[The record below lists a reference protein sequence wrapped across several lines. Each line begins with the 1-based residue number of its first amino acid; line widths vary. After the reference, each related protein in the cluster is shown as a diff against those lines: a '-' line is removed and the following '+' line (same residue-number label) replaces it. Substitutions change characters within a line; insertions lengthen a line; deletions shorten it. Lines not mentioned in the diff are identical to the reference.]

1 MKILQN
7 FSSKKHIKE
16 LPITDIL
23 IWYLGTSRLKG
34 YGHTLKLYCEEKDL
48 DFLKEW
54 GLFDLYDEVDTEFL
68 SNNELFE
75 IINQENFWSIRK
87 IECINHEYEIS
98 EEPFIY
104 MDTDIVMNMP
114 VHMAGD
120 LLVWSPEQKQE
131 IYVPWECLS
140 APYDY
145 VMPEYIYKMDKAYNC
160 GILGFKSKELFDLY
174 RKEYL
179 TFVINNPCITFDLEA
194 TEETIRNIWACNAE
208 QRILRA
214 VANNNKWGV
223 YTIMPT
229 QIPGACNAG
238 IHYYLC
244 RAFWRQLNKNE
255 LNDDAREY
263 WIGILND
270 QIRLLMSILK
280 EQNSEMFNKFIS
292 IDWIKDCVENN
303 INIEEYK

>member
-179 TFVINNPCITFDLEA
+179 TFVINN
-194 TEETIRNIWACNAE
+194 
-208 QRILRA
+208 
-214 VANNNKWGV
+214 NNKWGV

-244 RAFWRQLNKNE
+244 RAFWRKLNKNE